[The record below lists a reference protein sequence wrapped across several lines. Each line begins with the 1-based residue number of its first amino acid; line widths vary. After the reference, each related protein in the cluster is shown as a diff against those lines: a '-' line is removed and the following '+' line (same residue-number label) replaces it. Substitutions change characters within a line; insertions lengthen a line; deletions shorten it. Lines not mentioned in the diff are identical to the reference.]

1 MKQGRESDSPCAQK
15 GVENCTQSHSFR
27 LQTGTGPGDFSDTS
41 EVLTPCVPGSQP
53 WACAQPCPASSPRSA
68 ARQLVFRSREEHL
81 VCPAAPLSCLWP
93 LAEPRHCPA
102 GQGVLEFVTQH
113 DPDGHAAAALC
124 PQGWDRHG
132 PRVPG
137 VEHGPTGGTA
147 PGSAPAYVGGPAVR
161 LLPVGGH
168 GAPSALPAAQVG
180 EGSRGV
186 LAESGVSLSDGIGS
200 RGALG
205 QLCSEAVSAG
215 PRAESRAPTGK
226 SLLAPS
232 AGGPAPEVPKRRHQ
246 QPPAHGQGRSGPPA
260 SRAPC
265 ALRLSA
271 SAGPAPPPEAG
282 SRAQP
287 SPPPSHPA
295 DLGLCRH
302 AVTLVL
308 LATAP
313 RCHSRSRPRSAPWS
327 SSPLARPAVPPHG
340 AAGRPR
346 PAAFALRSWLLAGS
360 SHSAPSALQPLL
372 GTSPRQV
379 SGL

>member
-68 ARQLVFRSREEHL
+68 ARQLVFRSREEHS
-81 VCPAAPLSCLWP
+81 VCPAAPPSCLWP

-124 PQGWDRHG
+124 PRGWDRHG

-161 LLPVGGH
+161 LLPLGGH

-186 LAESGVSLSDGIGS
+186 LAESVSLTASAPGALWGS
-200 RGALG
+200 SAARLCPQAHRRRAGPPQERACWLSLREGLHPRSPSGDTSSPRHMGRGAVGRPLPG
-205 QLCSEAVSAG
+205 LPVPCGSPPV
-215 PRAESRAPTGK
+215 RARTAS
-226 SLLAPS
+226 
-232 AGGPAPEVPKRRHQ
+232 GGPSRLRR
-246 QPPAHGQGRSGPPA
+246 
-260 SRAPC
+260 RAILQIEAC
-265 ALRLSA
+265 VALR
-271 SAGPAPPPEAG
+271 
-282 SRAQP
+282 
-287 SPPPSHPA
+287 
-295 DLGLCRH
+295 
-302 AVTLVL
+302 
-308 LATAP
+308 
-313 RCHSRSRPRSAPWS
+313 
-327 SSPLARPAVPPHG
+327 
-340 AAGRPR
+340 
-346 PAAFALRSWLLAGS
+346 
-360 SHSAPSALQPLL
+360 
-372 GTSPRQV
+372 
-379 SGL
+379 

>member
-124 PQGWDRHG
+124 PRGWDRHG

-186 LAESGVSLSDGIGS
+186 LAESVSLTASAPGALWGS
-200 RGALG
+200 SAARLCPQAHGRRAGPPQERACWLSLREGLHPRSPSGDTSSPRHMGRGAVGRPLPG
-205 QLCSEAVSAG
+205 LPVPCGSLPVRAPHRLRRLEAG
-215 PRAESRAPTGK
+215 PSRLRRRAI
-226 SLLAPS
+226 
-232 AGGPAPEVPKRRHQ
+232 
-246 QPPAHGQGRSGPPA
+246 
-260 SRAPC
+260 
-265 ALRLSA
+265 
-271 SAGPAPPPEAG
+271 
-282 SRAQP
+282 
-287 SPPPSHPA
+287 
-295 DLGLCRH
+295 
-302 AVTLVL
+302 
-308 LATAP
+308 
-313 RCHSRSRPRSAPWS
+313 
-327 SSPLARPAVPPHG
+327 
-340 AAGRPR
+340 
-346 PAAFALRSWLLAGS
+346 
-360 SHSAPSALQPLL
+360 LQI
-372 GTSPRQV
+372 
-379 SGL
+379 